1 MEHRSR
7 IAPQTLRVVLHE
19 HGVEVRYLD
28 GRSVLYHG
36 VPRRQHEELVSPPGK
51 ETHVLVTDR
60 TGTEGVMVYL
70 NDRTT
75 HDDIFR
81 STGVGRVILAPGEQ
95 TAVFPG
101 VSVAGAAGDR
111 VAITVDHAAVTGR
124 VLAFIEDDWGE
135 ASYEFLPA
143 AD

>member
-7 IAPQTLRVVLHE
+7 IAPQTLRVALLD
-19 HGVEVRYLD
+19 HGVEVQYLD

-36 VPRRQHEELVSPPGK
+36 IPRRQHEELVSPPGK
-51 ETHVLVTDR
+51 ETHVLITDT
-60 TGTEGVMVYL
+60 TGTEGVMIYL

-81 STGVGRVILAPGEQ
+81 STGVGRVILAAGEH

-101 VSVAGAAGDR
+101 VTVEGAAGDR
-111 VAITVDHAAVTGR
+111 VAITVDHDAVEGR
-124 VLAFIEDDWGE
+124 VFVFIEDDWGE

-143 AD
+143 DR